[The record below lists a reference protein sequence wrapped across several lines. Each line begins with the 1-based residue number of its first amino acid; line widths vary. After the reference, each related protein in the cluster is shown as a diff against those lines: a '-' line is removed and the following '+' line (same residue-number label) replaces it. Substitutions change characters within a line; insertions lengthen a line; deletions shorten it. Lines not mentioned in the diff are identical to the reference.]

1 MKKAILICLL
11 SVVLM
16 AFVGCTDE
24 PKQRTWKDDFIVS
37 HITHEEMTFKSEEER
52 LEAILNG
59 TAVLKHDYY
68 VVKNN
73 ASKDAAPVYLVFAIT
88 AAEQTV
94 EYKYQIVGG
103 IEQGK
108 TVTQNVFYSEYESEM
123 TKHGID
129 YSGGYMVELNRIEYE
144 LAD

>member
-16 AFVGCTDE
+16 AFAGCTDKPE
-24 PKQRTWKDDFIVS
+24 PHTWKDDFVVS

-68 VVKNN
+68 VVKNTSSN
-73 ASKDAAPVYLVFAIT
+73 DAASVYLVFAIT

-103 IEQGK
+103 IGQGK
-108 TVTQNVFYSEYESEM
+108 TITQNVFYSEYESEM
-123 TKHGID
+123 EKHGID
-129 YSGGYMVELNRIEYE
+129 YSGGYVIELNRIEYE
-144 LAD
+144 LTD